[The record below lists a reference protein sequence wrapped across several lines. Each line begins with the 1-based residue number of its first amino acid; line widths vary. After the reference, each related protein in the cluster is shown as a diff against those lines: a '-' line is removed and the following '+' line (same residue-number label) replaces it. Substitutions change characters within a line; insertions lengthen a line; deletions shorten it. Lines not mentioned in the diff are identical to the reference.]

1 MALTVTNT
9 ETGVYAKSVGDEYE
23 TYKSLAFDASYP
35 TGGEALTASDLGF
48 QAAPRDVRIEPKSGY
63 VFEYD
68 KTNSKVLA
76 YYGDNNNAA
85 DGPLIEVANAA
96 NLSTLTGVKVIA
108 RGKHIK

>member
-9 ETGVYAKSVGDEYE
+9 TTGLYAKSVGDEYE
-23 TYKSLAFDASYP
+23 TYKTIAFDSSYP
-35 TGGEALTASDLGF
+35 TGGEPLTSADLGF
-48 QAAPRDVRIEPKSGY
+48 AAAPRDVRIEPKSGY

-68 KTNSKVLA
+68 AANQKVIV
-76 YYGDNNNAA
+76 YYGDNNNAS
-85 DGPLIEVANAA
+85 DGPLIQIPDTT